1 MAKVI
6 AEKSAEVAATMG
18 KQVEIKHTKVMQNAA
33 GNNVT
38 VVDYVDVQPVDDAI
52 SNAESQLATA
62 EALVVELEAD
72 IVAYKA
78 IRDAE

>member
-6 AEKSAEVAATMG
+6 AEKAAEAAATMG
-18 KQVEIKHTKVMQNAA
+18 KQVEIKHTRVMQNAS

-38 VVDYVDVQPVDDAI
+38 VVDHIDVRPVDEAI
-52 SNAESQLATA
+52 SQAEADLVNAEAR
-62 EALVVELEAD
+62 VVELEAD

>member
-6 AEKSAEVAATMG
+6 AEKAAAEIPVSG
-18 KQVEIKHTKVMQNAA
+18 KQVEIKHTRVMQNAA

-38 VVDYVDVQPVDDAI
+38 VVDYVDVKPVDDAI
-52 SNAESQLATA
+52 SQAESELTKA

>member
-6 AEKSAEVAATMG
+6 AEKAVEAAATMG
-18 KQVEIKHTKVMQNAA
+18 KQVEIKHTRVMQNAS

-38 VVDYVDVQPVDDAI
+38 VVDYIDVLPVDDAI
-52 SNAESQLATA
+52 SQAESQLATA
-62 EALVVELEAD
+62 EASVVELEAD

-78 IRDAE
+78 IKDAE

>member
-6 AEKSAEVAATMG
+6 AEKAVEAAASMG
-18 KQVEIKHTKVMQNAA
+18 KQVEIKHTRVMQNAA

-52 SNAESQLATA
+52 SNAEAQLATA

>member
-6 AEKSAEVAATMG
+6 AEKAVEAASMG
-18 KQVEIKHTKVMQNAA
+18 KQVEIKHTRVMQNAS

-38 VVDYVDVQPVDDAI
+38 VVDYVDVLQVDDAI
-52 SNAESQLATA
+52 SQAEAQLATA
-62 EALVVELEAD
+62 EARVIELEAD

>member
-6 AEKSAEVAATMG
+6 AEKAAEAAASMG
-18 KQVEIKHTKVMQNAA
+18 KQVEIKHTRVMQNAA

-38 VVDYVDVQPVDDAI
+38 VVDYVDVKPVDDAI
-52 SNAESQLATA
+52 SQAESELTKA

-72 IVAYKA
+72 IVEYKK
-78 IRDAE
+78 IKG